1 VTATPTH
8 TWWLDCASKKKLSAH
23 KYQPWMLGSSTQKSI
38 AIPCIASKW
47 KQRALYIL
55 KEE

>member
-38 AIPCIASKW
+38 AIPCTTSKW
-47 KQRALYIL
+47 KQRASSLMQ
-55 KEE
+55 